1 MYQTALLPTNRGFDS
16 FFGYLDGAESYTS
29 HGGARGDCAN
39 GSKAG
44 APFGLDLWNG
54 TVGARGWDGVYS
66 SEMYSHVLQTII
78 SAHDPSI
85 PLLLYLA
92 FQNVHEPIDA
102 PTAYRD
108 LYANSTNSSSRAL
121 FSADV
126 SALDAAVHNLTIAL
140 DQKDMLNESV
150 IVFTTGTN
158 RWNDRLIDSW
168 VALPIWPV
176 ACLLAY

>member
-1 MYQTALLPTNRGFDS
+1 MSGTG
-16 FFGYLDGAESYTS
+16 
-29 HGGARGDCAN
+29 GGAPVRD
-39 GSKAG
+39 
-44 APFGLDLWNG
+44 
-54 TVGARGWDGVYS
+54 AR
-66 SEMYSHVLQTII
+66 
-78 SAHDPSI
+78 SAA
-85 PLLLYLA
+85 L
-92 FQNVHEPIDA
+92 
-102 PTAYRD
+102 R
-108 LYANSTNSSSRAL
+108 RADEL
-121 FSADV
+121 RADV